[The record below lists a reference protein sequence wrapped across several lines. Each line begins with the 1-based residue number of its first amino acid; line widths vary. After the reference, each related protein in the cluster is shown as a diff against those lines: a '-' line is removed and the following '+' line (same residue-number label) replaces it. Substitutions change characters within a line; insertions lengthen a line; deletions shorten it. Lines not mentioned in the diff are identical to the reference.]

1 MVNYDGSF
9 VLYGSAFENLLN
21 IEKFFGAEKAWA
33 FAKAIMQFG
42 FDGEIPDEN
51 SELWA
56 YGLSPIIASI
66 GAAKNRYE
74 ASIEN
79 GKKGGR
85 PRKIDRDK
93 VVELKNEGYTNQEVA
108 DALNCSLSSVER
120 ANAENRQNQKNP
132 NENINNN
139 IKSDNNEKENN
150 NVNENYYYD
159 ENYYYNDDYLNSFAI
174 QSEKEIEMMQQRRI
188 QNLAF

>member
-42 FDGEIPDEN
+42 FDGEMPDEN

-56 YGLSPIIASI
+56 YGLSETITSI
-66 GAAKNRYE
+66 RAAKDKHN
-74 ASIEN
+74 ASVEN

-93 VVELKNEGYTNQEVA
+93 VAKLKNEGYTNQEVA
-108 DALNCSLSSVER
+108 NALNCSLSSVER
-120 ANAENRQNQKNP
+120 ANAENRKNQSALKN
-132 NENINNN
+132 NATE
-139 IKSDNNEKENN
+139 
-150 NVNENYYYD
+150 
-159 ENYYYNDDYLNSFAI
+159 
-174 QSEKEIEMMQQRRI
+174 Q
-188 QNLAF
+188 